1 MKSKVKIFLSTG
13 SLFRTDIQEKKTRI
27 KHIQR
32 CDHMPKNIFIE
43 DIMVRDVACATLPGS
58 RDEVLKILKNKH
70 ISGVPVLKDSK
81 VVGIVTRTNLL
92 QNPEEE
98 QLALLMTR
106 DPITIPPGSDLQTAA
121 RLLLKHG
128 IRRLPVVDDGK
139 LVGLITVADLVGAI
153 ADMNIDIP
161 IKDYVEKEVVAIY
174 SETPLPVVARIME
187 LAAVKAVPV
196 LDANLE
202 LVGIIS
208 DRDIIAASIIEDS
221 VEMSDMSSGLDDDAW
236 TWESMR
242 DTMSIYYSVS
252 RIKVPN
258 LIGRDVMIKEP
269 ITATY
274 ISSVSDCARKMKRN
288 RIDQIPIINSNRK
301 LQGLLRDH
309 DLLKPL
315 IEME

>member
-1 MKSKVKIFLSTG
+1 
-13 SLFRTDIQEKKTRI
+13 
-27 KHIQR
+27 
-32 CDHMPKNIFIE
+32 MPKSIFIG
-43 DIMVRDVACATLPGS
+43 DIMVRDVATATLPGS

-81 VVGIVTRTNLL
+81 IVGIVTRTNLL

-106 DPITIPPGSDLQTAA
+106 NPITISSGLDLQTAA
-121 RLLLKHG
+121 RLLLEHG
-128 IRRLPVVDDGK
+128 IRRLPVVDEGK
-139 LVGLITVADLVGAI
+139 LVGLVTVADVIGTI

-187 LAAVKAVPV
+187 LASVKAVPV

-208 DRDIIAASIIEDS
+208 DRDVISASIIEDS
-221 VEMSDMSSGLDDDAW
+221 VEMSDMSAGQDDDAW

-242 DTMSIYYSVS
+242 DTMSIYYNVS

-258 LIGRDVMIKEP
+258 LIGSDIMIREP

-274 ISSVSDCARKMKRN
+274 IASVSDCARKMKRN
-288 RIDQIPIINSNRK
+288 RIDQVPIINSNRK

-315 IEME
+315 IEIE

>member
-1 MKSKVKIFLSTG
+1 L
-13 SLFRTDIQEKKTRI
+13 RTDIQEKKTRI
-27 KHIQR
+27 KHIYKGV
-32 CDHMPKNIFIE
+32 DHMPKNIFIE
-43 DIMVRDVACATLPGS
+43 DIMVRDVASATLPGS

-106 DPITIPPGSDLQTAA
+106 DPITISPGSDLQTAA

-139 LVGLITVADLVGAI
+139 LVGLVTVADVVGTI

-174 SETPLPVVARIME
+174 SETPLPVAARIME

-208 DRDIIAASIIEDS
+208 DRDIIAASVIEDS

-258 LIGRDVMIKEP
+258 LIGRDIMIKEP

-274 ISSVSDCARKMKRN
+274 IASVSDCARKMKRN

>member
-1 MKSKVKIFLSTG
+1 
-13 SLFRTDIQEKKTRI
+13 
-27 KHIQR
+27 
-32 CDHMPKNIFIE
+32 MPKNIFIE
-43 DIMVRDVACATLPGS
+43 DIMVRDVASATLPGS

-81 VVGIVTRTNLL
+81 IVGIVTRTNLL

-106 DPITIPPGSDLQTAA
+106 DPITISPGSDLQTAA
-121 RLLLKHG
+121 RLLLEHE
-128 IRRLPVVDDGK
+128 IRRLPVVDNGK
-139 LVGLITVADLVGAI
+139 LVGLVTVADVVGTI

-161 IKDYVEKEVVAIY
+161 IKDYVEKDVVTIY

-187 LAAVKAVPV
+187 LAGVKAVPV
-196 LDANLE
+196 LDGNLE

-208 DRDIIAASIIEDS
+208 DRDVISASIIEDS
-221 VEMSDMSSGLDDDAW
+221 VEMSDMSAGLDDDAW

-258 LIGRDVMIKEP
+258 LIGRDIMIREP

-288 RIDQIPIINSNRK
+288 RIDQVPIINSNRK
-301 LQGLLRDH
+301 LQGLLRDY

-315 IEME
+315 IDAE

>member
-1 MKSKVKIFLSTG
+1 MKNKAETFCQLEA
-13 SLFRTDIQEKKTRI
+13 FWEKKYEKKSR
-27 KHIQR
+27 IQR
-32 CDHMPKNIFIE
+32 IQGVDCMPKSIFIE
-43 DIMVRDVACATLPGS
+43 DIMVRDVASATLPGS

-106 DPITIPPGSDLQTAA
+106 NPITISPGSDLQTAA
-121 RLLLKHG
+121 RLLLEHD
-128 IRRLPVVDDGK
+128 IRRLPVVDEGK
-139 LVGLITVADLVGAI
+139 LVGLVTVADVVGTI

-187 LAAVKAVPV
+187 LAGVKAVPV

-208 DRDIIAASIIEDS
+208 DRDVISASIIEDS
-221 VEMSDMSSGLDDDAW
+221 VEMSDMSAGQDDDAW

-258 LIGRDVMIKEP
+258 LIGSDIMIREP

-274 ISSVSDCARKMKRN
+274 IASVSDCARKMKRN
-288 RIDQIPIINSNRK
+288 RIDQVPIINSNRK

-315 IEME
+315 IEIE

>member
-1 MKSKVKIFLSTG
+1 
-13 SLFRTDIQEKKTRI
+13 
-27 KHIQR
+27 
-32 CDHMPKNIFIE
+32 MPKNIFIE

-106 DPITIPPGSDLQTAA
+106 DPITISPGSDLQTAS
-121 RLLLKHG
+121 RLLLQHG

-139 LVGLITVADLVGAI
+139 LVGLVTVADVVGTI

-174 SETPLPVVARIME
+174 SDTPLPVVARIME
-187 LAAVKAVPV
+187 LANVKAVPV
-196 LDANLE
+196 LDAALE
-202 LVGIIS
+202 LIGIIS
-208 DRDIIAASIIEDS
+208 DRDVIAASIIEDS
-221 VEMSDMSSGLDDDAW
+221 VEMSDMSAGQDDDAW

-258 LIGRDVMIKEP
+258 LNGSDVMIREP

-315 IEME
+315 IDLE

>member
-1 MKSKVKIFLSTG
+1 MLT
-13 SLFRTDIQEKKTRI
+13 
-27 KHIQR
+27 
-32 CDHMPKNIFIE
+32 HMPKNIFIE

-81 VVGIVTRTNLL
+81 VVGVVTRTNLL

-106 DPITIPPGSDLQTAA
+106 DPITISPGSDLQTAA
-121 RLLLKHG
+121 RLLLQHDV
-128 IRRLPVVDDGK
+128 RRLPVVDNGK
-139 LVGLITVADLVGAI
+139 LVGLVTVADVVGTI

-161 IKDYVEKEVVAIY
+161 IKDYVETEVVAIY

-187 LAAVKAVPV
+187 LAGVKAVPV
-196 LDANLE
+196 LDASLE
-202 LVGIIS
+202 LTGIIS
-208 DRDIIAASIIEDS
+208 DRDIISASVIEDS
-221 VEMSDMSSGLDDDAW
+221 VEMSDMSAGQDDDAW

-258 LIGRDVMIKEP
+258 LIGSDIMIREP

-315 IEME
+315 IESE

>member
-1 MKSKVKIFLSTG
+1 
-13 SLFRTDIQEKKTRI
+13 
-27 KHIQR
+27 
-32 CDHMPKNIFIE
+32 MPKNIFIE
-43 DIMVRDVACATLPGS
+43 DIMVRDVASATLPGS

-70 ISGVPVLKDSK
+70 ISGVPVLKDSR

-106 DPITIPPGSDLQTAA
+106 DPIAISPGSDLQTAA
-121 RLLLKHG
+121 RLLLEHG
-128 IRRLPVVDDGK
+128 IRRLPVVDEGK
-139 LVGLITVADLVGAI
+139 LVGLVTVADVVGTI

-187 LAAVKAVPV
+187 LAGVKAVPV
-196 LDANLE
+196 LDASLE

-208 DRDIIAASIIEDS
+208 DRDVISASIIEDS
-221 VEMSDMSSGLDDDAW
+221 VEMSDMSSGSDDDAW

-258 LIGRDVMIKEP
+258 LIGSDIMIREP

-274 ISSVSDCARKMKRN
+274 IASVSDCARKMKRN
-288 RIDQIPIINSNRK
+288 RIDQVPIINSNRK

-315 IEME
+315 VEME

>member
-1 MKSKVKIFLSTG
+1 
-13 SLFRTDIQEKKTRI
+13 
-27 KHIQR
+27 
-32 CDHMPKNIFIE
+32 
-43 DIMVRDVACATLPGS
+43 MVRDVASATLPGS

-81 VVGIVTRTNLL
+81 VVGVVTRTNLL

-106 DPITIPPGSDLQTAA
+106 DPITISSGSDLQTAA
-121 RLLLKHG
+121 RLLLEHH

-139 LVGLITVADLVGAI
+139 LVGLITVADIIGTI

-161 IKDYVEKEVVAIY
+161 IKDYVEKKVVAIY
-174 SETPLPVVARIME
+174 SETPLPVAARIME
-187 LAAVKAVPV
+187 LAGVKAVPV
-196 LDANLE
+196 LDSNLE
-202 LVGIIS
+202 LIGIIS
-208 DRDIIAASIIEDS
+208 DRDVIAASVIEDS
-221 VEMSDMSSGLDDDAW
+221 VEMSDMSAGQDDDAW

-258 LIGRDVMIKEP
+258 LIGSDIMIREP

-274 ISSVSDCARKMKRN
+274 ITSVSDCARKMKRN
-288 RIDQIPIINSNRK
+288 RIDQVPIINSNRK

-315 IEME
+315 IEIE

>member
-1 MKSKVKIFLSTG
+1 MYKGV
-13 SLFRTDIQEKKTRI
+13 DY
-27 KHIQR
+27 
-32 CDHMPKNIFIE
+32 MPKNIFIE

-70 ISGVPVLKDSK
+70 ISGVPVLKDSR

-106 DPITIPPGSDLQTAA
+106 GAITITPGADLQTAA
-121 RLLLKHG
+121 RLLLEHG
-128 IRRLPVVDDGK
+128 IRRLPVVNDGK
-139 LVGLITVADLVGAI
+139 LVGLVTVADIVGAI

-161 IKDYVEKEVVAIY
+161 IKDYVEKQVVTIY
-174 SETPLPVVARIME
+174 SETPLPVAARIME
-187 LAAVKAVPV
+187 LAGVKAVPI
-196 LDANLE
+196 LDASLE

-208 DRDIIAASIIEDS
+208 DRDVIAASVIEDS

-252 RIKVPN
+252 RIKVPD
-258 LIGRDVMIKEP
+258 LLGSDIMIKEP

-274 ISSVSDCARKMKRN
+274 IASVSDCARKMKRN
-288 RIDQIPIINSNRK
+288 RIDQIPVINSNRK

-315 IEME
+315 IEIE

>member
-1 MKSKVKIFLSTG
+1 
-13 SLFRTDIQEKKTRI
+13 
-27 KHIQR
+27 
-32 CDHMPKNIFIE
+32 MPKSIFIE
-43 DIMVRDVACATLPGS
+43 DIMVRDVASVTLPGS

-106 DPITIPPGSDLQTAA
+106 NPITISPGADLPTAA
-121 RLLLKHG
+121 RLLLDNH
-128 IRRLPVVDDGK
+128 IRRLPVVDEGK
-139 LVGLITVADLVGAI
+139 LVGLVTVADVVGTI
-153 ADMNIDIP
+153 ADMNISIP
-161 IKDYVEKEVVAIY
+161 VKDYVEKEVVAIY

-187 LAAVKAVPV
+187 LASVKAVPV
-196 LDANLE
+196 LDSNLE

-208 DRDIIAASIIEDS
+208 DRDIIAASTIEDS
-221 VEMSDMSSGLDDDAW
+221 VEVSDMSAGSDDDAW

-252 RIKVPN
+252 RIKVPKI
-258 LIGRDVMIKEP
+258 IGSDIMIREP

-274 ISSVSDCARKMKRN
+274 ITSVSDCARKMKRS
-288 RIDQIPIINSNRK
+288 RIDQVPIINSNRK

-315 IEME
+315 IDSE

>member
-1 MKSKVKIFLSTG
+1 
-13 SLFRTDIQEKKTRI
+13 
-27 KHIQR
+27 
-32 CDHMPKNIFIE
+32 MPKNIFIE
-43 DIMVRDVACATLPGS
+43 DIMVRDVASATLPGS

-106 DPITIPPGSDLQTAA
+106 DPITISPGSDLQTAA

-128 IRRLPVVDDGK
+128 IRRLPVVDNGK
-139 LVGLITVADLVGAI
+139 LVGLVTVADVVGTI

-174 SETPLPVVARIME
+174 SETPLPVAARIME

-208 DRDIIAASIIEDS
+208 DRDIIAASVIEDS

-242 DTMSIYYSVS
+242 DTLSIYYSVS

-258 LIGRDVMIKEP
+258 LIGRDIMIKEP

-274 ISSVSDCARKMKRN
+274 IASVSDCARKMKRN

>member
-1 MKSKVKIFLSTG
+1 
-13 SLFRTDIQEKKTRI
+13 
-27 KHIQR
+27 
-32 CDHMPKNIFIE
+32 MPKNIFIE
-43 DIMVRDVACATLPGS
+43 DIMVRDVASATLPGS
-58 RDEVLKILKNKH
+58 RDEILKVLKNKH
-70 ISGVPVLKDSK
+70 ISGVPVIKDSK

-106 DPITIPPGSDLQTAA
+106 NPITISPGSALQTAA
-121 RLLLKHG
+121 RLLLEHR
-128 IRRLPVVDDGK
+128 IRRLPVVDEGK
-139 LVGLITVADLVGAI
+139 LVGLVTVADVVATI

-161 IKDYVEKEVVAIY
+161 IKDYVEKDVVAIY
-174 SETPLPVVARIME
+174 NETPLPVVARIME
-187 LAAVKAVPV
+187 LAGVKAVPV

-208 DRDIIAASIIEDS
+208 DRDVISASIIEDS
-221 VEMSDMSSGLDDDAW
+221 VEMSDMSAGLDDDAW

-258 LIGRDVMIKEP
+258 MIASDIMISEP

-274 ISSVSDCARKMKRN
+274 IASVSDCARKMKRN

-315 IEME
+315 VEME

>member
-1 MKSKVKIFLSTG
+1 
-13 SLFRTDIQEKKTRI
+13 
-27 KHIQR
+27 
-32 CDHMPKNIFIE
+32 MPKSIFIE
-43 DIMVRDVACATLPGS
+43 DIMVRDVASVTLPGS

-106 DPITIPPGSDLQTAA
+106 NPITISPGSALQAAA
-121 RLLLKHG
+121 RLLLENH
-128 IRRLPVVDDGK
+128 IRRLPVVDEGK
-139 LVGLITVADLVGAI
+139 LVGLVTVADVVGTI
-153 ADMNIDIP
+153 ADMSIDIP

-187 LAAVKAVPV
+187 LASVKAVPV
-196 LDANLE
+196 LDSNLE
-202 LVGIIS
+202 LIGIIS
-208 DRDIIAASIIEDS
+208 DRDIIAASTIEDS
-221 VEMSDMSSGLDDDAW
+221 VEVSDMSAGSDDDAW

-258 LIGRDVMIKEP
+258 LIGSNIMIREP

-274 ISSVSDCARKMKRN
+274 ITSVSDCARKMKRS
-288 RIDQIPIINSNRK
+288 RIDQVPIINSNRK

-315 IEME
+315 IEAE

>member
-1 MKSKVKIFLSTG
+1 
-13 SLFRTDIQEKKTRI
+13 
-27 KHIQR
+27 
-32 CDHMPKNIFIE
+32 MPKNIFIE
-43 DIMVRDVACATLPGS
+43 DIMVRDVASATLPGS
-58 RDEVLKILKNKH
+58 RDEILKVLKNKH
-70 ISGVPVLKDSK
+70 ISGVPVIKDSK

-106 DPITIPPGSDLQTAA
+106 NPITISPGSALQTAA
-121 RLLLKHG
+121 RLLLEHR
-128 IRRLPVVDDGK
+128 IRRLPVVDEGK
-139 LVGLITVADLVGAI
+139 LVGLVTVADVVATI

-161 IKDYVEKEVVAIY
+161 IKDYVEKDVVAIY
-174 SETPLPVVARIME
+174 NETPLPVVARIME
-187 LAAVKAVPV
+187 LAGVKAVPV

-208 DRDIIAASIIEDS
+208 DRDVISASIIEDS
-221 VEMSDMSSGLDDDAW
+221 VEMSDMSAGLDDDAW

-258 LIGRDVMIKEP
+258 LIASDIMISEP

-274 ISSVSDCARKMKRN
+274 IASVSDCARKMKRN
-288 RIDQIPIINSNRK
+288 RIDQVPIINSNRK

-315 IEME
+315 VEME

>member
-1 MKSKVKIFLSTG
+1 
-13 SLFRTDIQEKKTRI
+13 
-27 KHIQR
+27 
-32 CDHMPKNIFIE
+32 MPKSIFIE
-43 DIMVRDVACATLPGS
+43 DIMVRDVASATLPGS

-106 DPITIPPGSDLQTAA
+106 NPITIPPGSDLQTAA
-121 RLLLKHG
+121 RLLLEHD
-128 IRRLPVVDDGK
+128 IRRLPVVDEGK
-139 LVGLITVADLVGAI
+139 LVGLVTVADVVGTI

-161 IKDYVEKEVVAIY
+161 IKDYVEEEVVAIY

-187 LAAVKAVPV
+187 LAGVKAVPV

-208 DRDIIAASIIEDS
+208 DRDVISASVIEDS
-221 VEMSDMSSGLDDDAW
+221 VEMSDMSAGQDDDAW

-258 LIGRDVMIKEP
+258 LIGSDVMIREP
-269 ITATY
+269 VTATY
-274 ISSVSDCARKMKRN
+274 IASVSDCARKMKRN

-315 IEME
+315 IETE

>member
-1 MKSKVKIFLSTG
+1 
-13 SLFRTDIQEKKTRI
+13 
-27 KHIQR
+27 
-32 CDHMPKNIFIE
+32 MPKNIFIE

-70 ISGVPVLKDSK
+70 ISGVPVLKDSR

-106 DPITIPPGSDLQTAA
+106 GAITITPGADLQTAA
-121 RLLLKHG
+121 RLLLEHG
-128 IRRLPVVDDGK
+128 IRRLPVVNDGK
-139 LVGLITVADLVGAI
+139 LVGLVTVADVVGAI

-161 IKDYVEKEVVAIY
+161 IKDYVEKQVVTIY
-174 SETPLPVVARIME
+174 SETPLPVAARIME
-187 LAAVKAVPV
+187 LAGVKAVPI
-196 LDANLE
+196 LDASLE

-208 DRDIIAASIIEDS
+208 DRDVIAASVIEDS

-258 LIGRDVMIKEP
+258 LLGSDIMIKEP

-274 ISSVSDCARKMKRN
+274 IASVSDCARKMKRN
-288 RIDQIPIINSNRK
+288 RIDQIPVINSNRK

-315 IEME
+315 IEIE

>member
-1 MKSKVKIFLSTG
+1 
-13 SLFRTDIQEKKTRI
+13 
-27 KHIQR
+27 
-32 CDHMPKNIFIE
+32 MPKSIFIE
-43 DIMVRDVACATLPGS
+43 DIMVRDVAGVTLPGS

-106 DPITIPPGSDLQTAA
+106 NPITISPGSDLQAAA
-121 RLLLKHG
+121 RLLLENH
-128 IRRLPVVDDGK
+128 IRRLPVVDEGK
-139 LVGLITVADLVGAI
+139 LVGLVTVADVVGTI

-174 SETPLPVVARIME
+174 SQTPLPVVARIME
-187 LAAVKAVPV
+187 LASVKAVPV
-196 LDANLE
+196 LDSNLE

-208 DRDIIAASIIEDS
+208 DRDIIAASTIEDS
-221 VEMSDMSSGLDDDAW
+221 VEVSDMSAGSDDDAW

-258 LIGRDVMIKEP
+258 LIANDIMIREP

-274 ISSVSDCARKMKRN
+274 ITSVSDCARKMKRS
-288 RIDQIPIINSNRK
+288 RIDQVPIINSNRK

-315 IEME
+315 IDSE

>member
-1 MKSKVKIFLSTG
+1 
-13 SLFRTDIQEKKTRI
+13 
-27 KHIQR
+27 
-32 CDHMPKNIFIE
+32 MPKNIFIE
-43 DIMVRDVACATLPGS
+43 DIMVRDVASATLPGS
-58 RDEVLKILKNKH
+58 RDEILKVLKNKH
-70 ISGVPVLKDSK
+70 ISGVPVIKDSK

-106 DPITIPPGSDLQTAA
+106 NPITISPGSALQTAA
-121 RLLLKHG
+121 RLLLENR
-128 IRRLPVVDDGK
+128 IRRLPVVDEGK
-139 LVGLITVADLVGAI
+139 LVGLVTVADVVATI
-153 ADMNIDIP
+153 ADMNLDIP
-161 IKDYVEKEVVAIY
+161 IKDYVEKDVVAIY
-174 SETPLPVVARIME
+174 NETPLPVVARIME
-187 LAAVKAVPV
+187 LAGVKAVPV

-208 DRDIIAASIIEDS
+208 DRDVISASIIEDS
-221 VEMSDMSSGLDDDAW
+221 VEMSDMSAGLDDDAW

-258 LIGRDVMIKEP
+258 MIASDIMISEP

-274 ISSVSDCARKMKRN
+274 IASVSDCARKMKRN

-315 IEME
+315 VEME

>member
-1 MKSKVKIFLSTG
+1 
-13 SLFRTDIQEKKTRI
+13 
-27 KHIQR
+27 
-32 CDHMPKNIFIE
+32 MPKRIFIE
-43 DIMVRDVACATLPGS
+43 DIMVRDVAGVTLPGS

-106 DPITIPPGSDLQTAA
+106 NPITISPGSDLPTAA
-121 RLLLKHG
+121 RLLLENH
-128 IRRLPVVDDGK
+128 IRRLPVVDEGK
-139 LVGLITVADLVGAI
+139 LVGLVTVADVVGTI

-174 SETPLPVVARIME
+174 SQTPLPVVARIME
-187 LAAVKAVPV
+187 LAGVKAVPV

-208 DRDIIAASIIEDS
+208 DRDIISASTIEDT
-221 VEMSDMSSGLDDDAW
+221 VEVSDMSAGSDDDAW

-258 LIGRDVMIKEP
+258 LIGSDVMIREP

-274 ISSVSDCARKMKRN
+274 ITSVSDCARKMKRS
-288 RIDQIPIINSNRK
+288 RIDQVPIINSNRK

-315 IEME
+315 IDSE

>member
-1 MKSKVKIFLSTG
+1 L
-13 SLFRTDIQEKKTRI
+13 EKKCELKSQDLERI
-27 KHIQR
+27 QGVN
-32 CDHMPKNIFIE
+32 CMPKSIFIE
-43 DIMVRDVACATLPGS
+43 DIMVRDVASVTLPGS

-106 DPITIPPGSDLQTAA
+106 NPVTISPGSDLPTAA
-121 RLLLKHG
+121 RLLLENR
-128 IRRLPVVDDGK
+128 IRRLPVVDEGK
-139 LVGLITVADLVGAI
+139 LVGLVTVADVVGTI

-174 SETPLPVVARIME
+174 SQTPLPVVARIME
-187 LAAVKAVPV
+187 LAGVKAVPV
-196 LDANLE
+196 LDSNLE

-208 DRDIIAASIIEDS
+208 DRDVISASTIEDS
-221 VEMSDMSSGLDDDAW
+221 VEMSDMSAGSDDDAW

-258 LIGRDVMIKEP
+258 LIGNDVMIREP

-274 ISSVSDCARKMKRN
+274 ITSVSDCARKMKRS
-288 RIDQIPIINSNRK
+288 RIDQVPIINSNRR
-301 LQGLLRDH
+301 LQGLLRDN

-315 IEME
+315 IDSE

>member
-1 MKSKVKIFLSTG
+1 
-13 SLFRTDIQEKKTRI
+13 
-27 KHIQR
+27 
-32 CDHMPKNIFIE
+32 MPKSIFIE
-43 DIMVRDVACATLPGS
+43 DIMVRDVAGVTLPGS

-106 DPITIPPGSDLQTAA
+106 NPVTISPGSDLQTAA
-121 RLLLKHG
+121 RLLLENH
-128 IRRLPVVDDGK
+128 IRRLPVVDEGK
-139 LVGLITVADLVGAI
+139 LVGLVTVADVVGTI

-174 SETPLPVVARIME
+174 SQTPLPVVARIME
-187 LAAVKAVPV
+187 LAGVKAVPV
-196 LDANLE
+196 LDSNLE

-208 DRDIIAASIIEDS
+208 DRDVISASTIEDS
-221 VEMSDMSSGLDDDAW
+221 VEMSDMSAGSDDDAW

-258 LIGRDVMIKEP
+258 LIGSDIMIREP

-274 ISSVSDCARKMKRN
+274 ITSVSDCARKMKRS
-288 RIDQIPIINSNRK
+288 RIDQVPIINSNRK

-315 IEME
+315 IDSE

>member
-1 MKSKVKIFLSTG
+1 
-13 SLFRTDIQEKKTRI
+13 
-27 KHIQR
+27 
-32 CDHMPKNIFIE
+32 MPKSIFIE
-43 DIMVRDVACATLPGS
+43 DIMVRDVAGVTLPGS

-106 DPITIPPGSDLQTAA
+106 NPITISPGSDLPTAA
-121 RLLLKHG
+121 RLLLEHH

-139 LVGLITVADLVGAI
+139 LVGLVTVADVVGTI

-174 SETPLPVVARIME
+174 SQTPLPVVARIME
-187 LAAVKAVPV
+187 LAGVKAVPV
-196 LDANLE
+196 LDSNLE

-208 DRDIIAASIIEDS
+208 DRDIISASTIEDS
-221 VEMSDMSSGLDDDAW
+221 VEVSDMSAGSDDDAW

-258 LIGRDVMIKEP
+258 MIGSDIMIREP

-274 ISSVSDCARKMKRN
+274 ITSVSDCARKMKRS
-288 RIDQIPIINSNRK
+288 RIDQVPIINSNRK

-315 IEME
+315 IDTE